1 MGKKKYDW
9 KYMTEREKK
18 FYKKKYMREYYAQKR
33 TIITNNIQNKG
44 KKFGFTRKMG
54 EVVVSFQ

>member
-33 TIITNNIQNKG
+33 AIGG
-44 KKFGFTRKMG
+44 KTLKKKCGFTRKMG